1 MCTKC
6 TAAVSSWTSQ
16 ARFPGGPA
24 RAQEECVKLKDGR
37 HVRIRPICRTD
48 LHALKA
54 FFEAL
59 SPETLRLRF
68 LFPLRE
74 VPESTLREFTLTGDG
89 THVALVAEPQSGA
102 ADDITDLIAEAR
114 YIRVGDSDSAELALV
129 VADGWR
135 RVGLGTLLMRALLQ
149 QARHAGVRRLC
160 GDALAENTAIQGLVR
175 WFGARITPHLGS
187 NTVQLCLESSSH
199 GRDNVP

>member
-1 MCTKC
+1 
-6 TAAVSSWTSQ
+6 
-16 ARFPGGPA
+16 
-24 RAQEECVKLKDGR
+24 
-37 HVRIRPICRTD
+37 VRIRPICRAD
-48 LHALKA
+48 LHALRG

-68 LFPLRE
+68 LIPLRE

-89 THVALVAEPQSGA
+89 THVVLVAETQSAA

-135 RVGLGTLLMRALLQ
+135 RAGLGTLLMRGLLER
-149 QARHAGVRRLC
+149 ARRAGVRRLC
-160 GDALAENTAIQGLVR
+160 GDALAENTAIHGLMR
-175 WFGARITPHLGS
+175 WFGARVTPHLGS
-187 NTVQLCLESSSH
+187 NTVQLCLDSKDY
-199 GRDNVP
+199 GRDTVP